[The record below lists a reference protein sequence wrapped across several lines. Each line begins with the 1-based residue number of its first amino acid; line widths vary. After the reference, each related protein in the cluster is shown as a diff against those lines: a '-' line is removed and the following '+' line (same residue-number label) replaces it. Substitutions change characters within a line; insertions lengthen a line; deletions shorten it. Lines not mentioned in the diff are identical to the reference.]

1 MGNRR
6 CLTFAALAAGTLLGM
21 SPSLGASSALAAACV
36 TAPVSVFEAPGFSCN
51 VGPVTFSDIT
61 AVPTISGSGTVTL
74 SDFSPF
80 TTVVDGVTESG
91 LDLFFSADTGA
102 TPGSTA
108 DVGLTFNVSGVPNLV
123 DAFATFAGTT
133 TGTGHDD
140 LSEVLSNG
148 ASLSLHAAGSTSAI
162 FSAIGS
168 LSVVKDQS
176 DFAGSAGSG
185 DSSILGNGFSVKGVP
200 EPSTWAIMALGF
212 VALGYA
218 ALRRN
223 AKRRALAV

>member
-1 MGNRR
+1 MK
-6 CLTFAALAAGTLLGM
+6 AA
-21 SPSLGASSALAAACV
+21 
-36 TAPVSVFEAPGFSCN
+36 GFSCS

-80 TTVVDGVTESG
+80 TVTVDGAMEFG
-91 LDLFFSADTGA
+91 LDLFYSADTGT

-140 LSEVLSNG
+140 LAEVLSNG
-148 ASLSLHAAGSTSAI
+148 ASLSLSAPGSTSAI

-212 VALGYA
+212 AGVGYA
-218 ALRRN
+218 AFRRS